1 MMSSFICSGTFF
13 PFTMPNTQRRH
24 QHGFGSHRHNNSSC
38 ASSDDGGTMFGK
50 QLINQSNQMQ
60 SNLAMMQFQM
70 LFNLLY
76 VYIYATRVF

>member
-1 MMSSFICSGTFF
+1 
-13 PFTMPNTQRRH
+13 MPNTQRRH
-24 QHGFGSHRHNNSSC
+24 QHGFGSHRNNNSSC

-60 SNLAMMQFQM
+60 SNLAIMQFQM
-70 LFNLLY
+70 LFNLLN